1 MIVQVYKS
9 ISDYRDGKYP
19 NYAFDPQRKIYPMVV
34 TLEDWFLMGPELVNE
49 VKDNVLRRMEKEEI
63 PLEYLKDMPFSVCS
77 THEFEQAV
85 QVMDQAGIHTVMQ
98 SKADDSRQQ
107 WTLSAFLKDGFTE
120 YVRNTRFLFQE
131 EFDVIGI
138 KTTGEMDQR

>member
-1 MIVQVYKS
+1 
-9 ISDYRDGKYP
+9 
-19 NYAFDPQRKIYPMVV
+19 
-34 TLEDWFLMGPELVNE
+34 
-49 VKDNVLRRMEKEEI
+49 
-63 PLEYLKDMPFSVCS
+63 
-77 THEFEQAV
+77 
-85 QVMDQAGIHTVMQ
+85 MDQAGIHTVMQ

-138 KTTGEMDQR
+138 KTTGGMDQRGGVGSRSVA